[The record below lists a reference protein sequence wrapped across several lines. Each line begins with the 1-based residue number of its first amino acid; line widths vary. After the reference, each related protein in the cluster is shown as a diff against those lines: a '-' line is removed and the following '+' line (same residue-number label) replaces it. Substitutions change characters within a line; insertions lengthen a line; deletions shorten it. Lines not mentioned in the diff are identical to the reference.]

1 MLLNLASCLA
11 IPAGVLDGQSLQE
24 WSRVFMHRDHR
35 PPLISII
42 SSPHQRS
49 QTEFLLFFDCLFELA
64 QPSLEDLKWIFACG
78 CVEKCEKWFNHIF
91 GLLSSLSI
99 SCIAPYLTEILHI

>member
-24 WSRVFMHRDHR
+24 WPQVFVHRDHR

-42 SSPHQRS
+42 SSPHRRS
-49 QTEFLLFFDCLFELA
+49 QTKFLLFFGCLLELA

-78 CVEKCEKWFNHIF
+78 MC
-91 GLLSSLSI
+91 
-99 SCIAPYLTEILHI
+99 

>member
-11 IPAGVLDGQSLQE
+11 IRAGVLDGQSLQE
-24 WSRVFMHRDHR
+24 WPQVFMHRDHR

-42 SSPHQRS
+42 SSPHRRS
-49 QTEFLLFFDCLFELA
+49 RTEFLLFFDCLLELA

-78 CVEKCEKWFNHIF
+78 MC
-91 GLLSSLSI
+91 
-99 SCIAPYLTEILHI
+99 